1 MLELKY
7 SEERGNGVSII
18 KEMTGTYNAVTNLG
32 GWNAPNEDISSV
44 TAATATYYFA
54 DETTLVPKTT
64 GVAINIFPALPSDA
78 APANLSLTF
87 SQLGITEWQD
97 GWTKI
102 VIDIS
107 ATAEYSVTIDILSTC
122 ETAEALLA
130 FMDTLDFKCC
140 EGTADW
146 VLFNELMAMYNSV
159 TLGFCCDK
167 VKSMAIFADLKLR
180 LSRITSC
187 C

>member
-7 SEERGNGVSII
+7 SEERANAVSVIT
-18 KEMTGTYNAVTNLG
+18 EMTGTYNAVTNLG
-32 GWNAPNEDISSV
+32 GWNAPNEDLSSV

-54 DETTLVPKTT
+54 DGTTYVPKAT
-64 GVAINIFPALPSDA
+64 GVAINIFPALPADT
-78 APANLSLTF
+78 APANLSITF
-87 SQLGITEWQD
+87 AQLGITEWPD

-107 ATAEYSVTIDILSTC
+107 ATVEYSVTIDILSTC
-122 ETAEALLA
+122 DAEEELLA

-140 EGTADW
+140 EGTQEW
-146 VLFNELMAMYNSV
+146 ITFNELMAMYNSV

-167 VKSMAIFADLKLR
+167 VKAMAVFADLKLR
-180 LSRITSC
+180 LSRLTTC